1 MNINMNNKFI
11 FFGVILF
18 LLFLVSQYFL
28 FTEISKKDI
37 SLKRTLTDFQLTK
50 QKLSDFEF
58 QIRQAEERL
67 TNDEIVSYLKIN
79 NLTYEIDRQ
88 ILISFNNENE
98 LNSFLNFIKLKP
110 IQIKYLELTVEDTLK
125 LKIEIY

>member
-1 MNINMNNKFI
+1 MNNKFI

-110 IQIKYLELTVEDTLK
+110 IQIKYLELSVEDTLK

>member
-1 MNINMNNKFI
+1 MNINMNKFI
-11 FFGVILF
+11 FSGVILF
-18 LLFLVSQYFL
+18 VLFIVSQYFL

-37 SLKRTLTDFQLTK
+37 DLKNTFADFQLAK

-67 TNDEIVSYLKIN
+67 TNDQIVSYLKIN

-110 IQIKYLELTVEDTLK
+110 IQIKYLELSVEDTLR

>member
-1 MNINMNNKFI
+1 MNYKFI

-28 FTEISKKDI
+28 FTESSKKDI
-37 SLKRTLTDFQLTK
+37 SLKKTLADFQLTK

-67 TNDEIVSYLKIN
+67 TNDQIVSYLKIN

-88 ILISFNNENE
+88 ILISFNNDNE
-98 LNSFLNFIKLKP
+98 LNSFLTFIKLKP
-110 IQIKYLELTVEDTLK
+110 IQIKYLELSVEDTLK

>member
-1 MNINMNNKFI
+1 MNKFI
-11 FFGVILF
+11 FSGVILF
-18 LLFLVSQYFL
+18 VLFIVSQYFL

-37 SLKRTLTDFQLTK
+37 DLKNTFADFQLAK

-67 TNDEIVSYLKIN
+67 TNDQIVSYLKIN

-110 IQIKYLELTVEDTLK
+110 IQIKYLELSVEDTLR

>member
-1 MNINMNNKFI
+1 MNYKFI

-28 FTEISKKDI
+28 FKEISKKDI
-37 SLKRTLTDFQLTK
+37 SLKNTLTDFQLTK

-58 QIRQAEERL
+58 QIRQAEGRL
-67 TNDEIVSYLKIN
+67 TNDQIVSYLRTN

-98 LNSFLNFIKLKP
+98 LNNFLNFIKLKP
-110 IQIKYLELTVEDTLK
+110 IQIKYLELSVNDPLK
-125 LKIEIY
+125 LEIEIY

>member
-67 TNDEIVSYLKIN
+67 TNDQIVSYLKIN

>member
-1 MNINMNNKFI
+1 MNNKFI

-37 SLKRTLTDFQLTK
+37 SLKKTLADFQLTK

-67 TNDEIVSYLKIN
+67 TNDQIVSYLKIN

-88 ILISFNNENE
+88 ILISFNNDNE
-98 LNSFLNFIKLKP
+98 LNSFLTFIKLQP
-110 IQIKYLELTVEDTLK
+110 IQIKYLELSVEDTLK

>member
-1 MNINMNNKFI
+1 MNNKFI

-110 IQIKYLELTVEDTLK
+110 IQIKYLELSVEDTLR